1 MSSPC
6 LLRAAPISQPR
17 LREVKISLKA
27 SSRETTAIRSS
38 GGGTK
43 EAASRTYALAEKE
56 APVRVGMSS
65 SRSKSTP
72 AVHRAQRPESRK
84 SARGSSSSSSSSGSG
99 KQQGPEHHP
108 ERNGTVLHI
117 PLTVAPAGLSPFSSS
132 SSSSSS
138 CTPRRQRPSHPH
150 PPPALLSSSSS
161 SSAKSMK
168 RARWLSYSTSNICF
182 NSILD
187 GRFRQLQ
194 GNRGPDGRE
203 LRVFVH
209 LRCVGGGEFVNPSHR
224 PASSASQMREI
235 TLFQSRPSLSLN
247 LCLCSGRD
255 GSAGRLGCDVSKC
268 EVSLS
273 SRCESWEKKKKKSE
287 LLKPRPFFSFFIKT
301 YMVVIYLFSGS
312 CGCAPIVH

>member
-1 MSSPC
+1 MPSSSVGSRAACCCCCCCRSGVKMSSPC

-56 APVRVGMSS
+56 APARVGMSS

-72 AVHRAQRPESRK
+72 AVNRAQRPESRK
-84 SARGSSSSSSSSGSG
+84 SARGSSSSSG
-99 KQQGPEHHP
+99 KQQEPEHHP

-117 PLTVAPAGLSPFSSS
+117 PLSVAPAGLSPFSSS

-138 CTPRRQRPSHPH
+138 CTPRRQRPSHPHPH

-194 GNRGPDGRE
+194 GN
-203 LRVFVH
+203 L
-209 LRCVGGGEFVNPSHR
+209 
-224 PASSASQMREI
+224 
-235 TLFQSRPSLSLN
+235 
-247 LCLCSGRD
+247 
-255 GSAGRLGCDVSKC
+255 GS
-268 EVSLS
+268 
-273 SRCESWEKKKKKSE
+273 
-287 LLKPRPFFSFFIKT
+287 
-301 YMVVIYLFSGS
+301 
-312 CGCAPIVH
+312 

>member
-38 GGGTK
+38 SGGTK
-43 EAASRTYALAEKE
+43 EAASRPYAPPEKE
-56 APVRVGMSS
+56 APVRVGMSM
-65 SRSKSTP
+65 SRSRSTP
-72 AVHRAQRPESRK
+72 PVHRAQRPESRK
-84 SARGSSSSSSSSGSG
+84 TVRGSSSSR
-99 KQQGPEHHP
+99 KQQEPEHHP
-108 ERNGTVLHI
+108 ERNGTLLHI
-117 PLTVAPAGLSPFSSS
+117 PLAVAPAGLSPFSSS

-138 CTPRRQRPSHPH
+138 CTPRRQRASHPH

-194 GNRGPDGRE
+194 GTRVLME
-203 LRVFVH
+203 ELCVCLCIYVCLRV
-209 LRCVGGGEFVNPSHR
+209 CPPS
-224 PASSASQMREI
+224 PASLMS
-235 TLFQSRPSLSLN
+235 
-247 LCLCSGRD
+247 
-255 GSAGRLGCDVSKC
+255 
-268 EVSLS
+268 
-273 SRCESWEKKKKKSE
+273 
-287 LLKPRPFFSFFIKT
+287 
-301 YMVVIYLFSGS
+301 
-312 CGCAPIVH
+312 

>member
-38 GGGTK
+38 SSSSGGGTK
-43 EAASRTYALAEKE
+43 EAASRPFAPAEKE
-56 APVRVGMSS
+56 APVRVGMSM
-65 SRSKSTP
+65 SRSRSTP
-72 AVHRAQRPESRK
+72 PVHRAQRPESRK
-84 SARGSSSSSSSSGSG
+84 AARVSSSSSR
-99 KQQGPEHHP
+99 KQQEPEHHP
-108 ERNGTVLHI
+108 ERNGTLLHL
-117 PLTVAPAGLSPFSSS
+117 PLAVAPAGLSPFSSS

-194 GNRGPDGRE
+194 G
-203 LRVFVH
+203 
-209 LRCVGGGEFVNPSHR
+209 
-224 PASSASQMREI
+224 
-235 TLFQSRPSLSLN
+235 T
-247 LCLCSGRD
+247 
-255 GSAGRLGCDVSKC
+255 GS
-268 EVSLS
+268 
-273 SRCESWEKKKKKSE
+273 
-287 LLKPRPFFSFFIKT
+287 
-301 YMVVIYLFSGS
+301 
-312 CGCAPIVH
+312 

>member
-38 GGGTK
+38 SGGTK
-43 EAASRTYALAEKE
+43 EAASRPYAPAEKE
-56 APVRVGMSS
+56 APVRVGVSM
-65 SRSKSTP
+65 SRSRSTP
-72 AVHRAQRPESRK
+72 PVHRAQRPESRK
-84 SARGSSSSSSSSGSG
+84 VARGSSSSGSR
-99 KQQGPEHHP
+99 KQPEPEHHP
-108 ERNGTVLHI
+108 ERNGTLLHL
-117 PLTVAPAGLSPFSSS
+117 PLAVAPAGISPFSSS

-150 PPPALLSSSSS
+150 PAPAPLLSSSSS

-194 GNRGPDGRE
+194 GTGGPDRS
-203 LRVFVH
+203 V
-209 LRCVGGGEFVNPSHR
+209 
-224 PASSASQMREI
+224 
-235 TLFQSRPSLSLN
+235 
-247 LCLCSGRD
+247 CLC
-255 GSAGRLGCDVSKC
+255 
-268 EVSLS
+268 
-273 SRCESWEKKKKKSE
+273 
-287 LLKPRPFFSFFIKT
+287 
-301 YMVVIYLFSGS
+301 
-312 CGCAPIVH
+312 APVCV